1 MLPKLTPVQ
10 ARILGCLME
19 KSVVTPDQ
27 YPLTL
32 NSLTNACNQK
42 SSRDPVMSLEQ
53 GEVQRAA
60 RELAEES
67 LVQIDEN
74 FRTGVEK
81 YKQRLCN
88 TSFSDFQF
96 DPAQFAVITLLLL
109 RGPQTPGELRTRSG
123 RLHAFED
130 NDAVIETL
138 SSLLHRGGSDP
149 LVIKLPRQPGRK
161 DSEYMHRL
169 GGSIDIKAH
178 LSEAG
183 DKPAEAPP
191 PKQNQE
197 PPPPPPKPAEP
208 PARPKPAETT
218 PPPPP
223 KKAPEPPVQ
232 PKPAEPPAAE
242 SKQPDTDPG
251 ISSHIDQLV
260 KYVEKLEAEVAD
272 LKAQLA
278 EVDELKEQLAEAN
291 QFKEK
296 LKKLL

>member
-10 ARILGCLME
+10 ARVLGCLME
-19 KSVVTPDQ
+19 KSVVTPEQ

-42 SSRDPVMSLEQ
+42 SSREPVMSLDQ

-88 TSFSDFQF
+88 TNFSDFQF

-109 RGPQTPGELRTRSG
+109 RGPQTPGELRVRSG

-130 NDAVIETL
+130 NDTVIETL
-138 SSLLHRGGSDP
+138 SSLLHRGDSDP
-149 LVIKLPRQPGRK
+149 LVVKLPRSPGRK

-169 GGSIDIKAH
+169 SGAIDIKAH
-178 LSEAG
+178 LAQTTPDE
-183 DKPAEAPP
+183 PADA
-191 PKQNQE
+191 
-197 PPPPPPKPAEP
+197 P
-208 PARPKPAETT
+208 PARPRPMANA
-218 PPPPP
+218 PPPAGVDIA
-223 KKAPEPPVQ
+223 KL
-232 PKPAEPPAAE
+232 AER
-242 SKQPDTDPG
+242 
-251 ISSHIDQLV
+251 
-260 KYVEKLEAEVAD
+260 VENLEAELAD
-272 LKAQLA
+272 LKRQL
-278 EVDELKEQLAEAN
+278 QS
-291 QFKEK
+291 
-296 LKKLL
+296 LL